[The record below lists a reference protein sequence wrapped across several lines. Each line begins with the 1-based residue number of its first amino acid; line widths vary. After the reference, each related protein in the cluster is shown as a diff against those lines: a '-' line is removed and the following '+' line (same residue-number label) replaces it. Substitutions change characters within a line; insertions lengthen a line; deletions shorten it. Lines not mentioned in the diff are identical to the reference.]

1 MKNYNRFLLVAITL
15 LMPGLLLTVS
25 AQKKVDLKYNLTTG
39 DQYTYNIETDQD
51 INFKANGQTMVMN
64 SKIGFEMTGS
74 VLDNASDNI
83 KVKTVID
90 RVSMTQS
97 IFGMEIKYDSKD
109 PAAAENPMAAKI
121 AEAFSGLIGSS
132 YTMVMDN
139 KGNVKEMDMSEL
151 TDNNDLAQNLSSGSN
166 YAMYPDG
173 KVAVGDS
180 WEKDIEP
187 LKTSDMKYH
196 IKYTVL
202 KIGKKETTLGVEGTI
217 AANSVDDQEV
227 NLQGTQTG
235 EMIVDTQTGWLIES
249 SIDQELTLDIEQGG
263 QKFPATITGTTT
275 STSAK
280 K

>member
-1 MKNYNRFLLVAITL
+1 MKNYNRFLLLAITL
-15 LMPGLLLTVS
+15 LMPGLLLTLS
-25 AQKKVDLKYNLTTG
+25 AQKKVELKYNLAKG

-51 INFKANGQTMVMN
+51 ISFEANGQPMVMN
-64 SKIGFEMTGS
+64 SNIAFEMTGIIN
-74 VLDNASDNI
+74 DAASDNI
-83 KVKTVID
+83 MVKTVVD
-90 RVSMTQS
+90 RVTMKQS

-109 PAAAENPMAAKI
+109 EAAAENPMAAKI

-132 YTMVMDN
+132 YTMTMDN
-139 KGNVKEMDMSEL
+139 KGNVKEMDLSEL

-166 YAMYPDG
+166 YAMYPEG
-173 KVAVGDS
+173 KVGIGDN

-187 LKTSDMKYH
+187 MKTSDMKYH

-217 AANSVDDQEV
+217 TANNVNEQEL
-227 NLQGTQTG
+227 NLQGTQSG
-235 EMIVDTQTGWLIES
+235 EMIVNTQTGWLISS

-263 QKFPATITGTTT
+263 QKFPATISGTTI